1 MLIISLTSAPGKQK
15 QENLKFKASLDYIKS
30 SLKLQK
36 KLKFRLFSNYTNLFS
51 LFKEF
56 RLNAG
61 ATKEE
66 INETILTMRVKYRLT
81 TS

>member
-15 QENLKFKASLDYIKS
+15 QENLKFKASLGYIIS
-30 SLKLQK
+30 SKTAKEVKIQAVQQLHK
-36 KLKFRLFSNYTNLFS
+36 FS

-61 ATKEE
+61 ATEEE
-66 INETILTMRVKYRLT
+66 INETILTMRVKDRLT

>member
-1 MLIISLTSAPGKQK
+1 MFIISLTSAPRKQK
-15 QENLKFKASLDYIKS
+15 QENLKFKASLGYTKS

-51 LFKEF
+51 LSKEF

-61 ATKEE
+61 ATKEK
-66 INETILTMRVKYRLT
+66 INETILTMRVKDRLT